1 MLFPLLRCSPFCFLI
16 LESCLVFG
24 VFFALE
30 LLQVPPSMHSYN
42 FCSRNAV
49 LLTRPMH
56 RQDGAPTRHI
66 TLKTRPTQR
75 LLQSGKCSKVY
86 SLLGLPLVQ
95 KCRYVLLGGFNCEL
109 VPCNH
114 RRWSG
119 CQSRTWKCFADV
131 NEILVFK
138 HCFVRRETLHQKGHE
153 PSHRASSLWTCRDMH
168 RRRAGHIFGPRIVWA
183 LEGTLCFSLTD
194 GLTYHACMWKL
205 LCLGPKPINSLL
217 R

>member
-109 VPCNH
+109 VPCNQALV
-114 RRWSG
+114 RMPEQDMEMFCRCKRNPG
-119 CQSRTWKCFADV
+119 IQALLCQEGDVASERSRT
-131 NEILVFK
+131 
-138 HCFVRRETLHQKGHE
+138 
-153 PSHRASSLWTCRDMH
+153 
-168 RRRAGHIFGPRIVWA
+168 
-183 LEGTLCFSLTD
+183 
-194 GLTYHACMWKL
+194 
-205 LCLGPKPINSLL
+205 
-217 R
+217 